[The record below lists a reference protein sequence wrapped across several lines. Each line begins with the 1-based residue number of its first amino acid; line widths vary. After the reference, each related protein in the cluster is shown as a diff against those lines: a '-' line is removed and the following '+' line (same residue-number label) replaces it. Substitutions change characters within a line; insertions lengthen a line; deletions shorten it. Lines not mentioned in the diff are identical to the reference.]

1 MLNEYAGQCNQT
13 SARVNVRIFVY
24 LPELPFDLQIISPSH
39 GCLVSIDPVPK
50 HVLML
55 RVCDLPDCV
64 VRLDRKPQI
73 GRIRDYSFDGHL
85 CVLLTLT
92 VEALIVHEKDCVLD
106 KPLPFLRAVLVLPD
120 LIKIL
125 HRKVIDL

>member
-1 MLNEYAGQCNQT
+1 M
-13 SARVNVRIFVY
+13 NVRIFVH
-24 LPELPFDLQIISPSH
+24 LPEFPFYFEVIPPPH
-39 GCLVSIDPVPK
+39 GRLVSIDPVPQ

-73 GRIRDYSFDGHL
+73 GRICDHSFDGHL
-85 CVLLTLT
+85 CVLLAPA
-92 VEALIVHEKDCVLD
+92 VEALIVHEKYRVLD

-125 HRKVIDL
+125 HREVVDL

>member
-1 MLNEYAGQCNQT
+1 MNI
-13 SARVNVRIFVY
+13 RIFVH

-39 GCLVSIDPVPK
+39 GCLVSIDPVPQ

-85 CVLLTLT
+85 CVLLTLA
-92 VEALIVHEKDCVLD
+92 VEALIVHKKDCVLYQSF
-106 KPLPFLRAVLVLPD
+106 PVFFAVPVLPD

>member
-1 MLNEYAGQCNQT
+1 M
-13 SARVNVRIFVY
+13 NVRIFVH
-24 LPELPFDLQIISPSH
+24 LPELPFDLQIISPPH
-39 GCLVSIDPVPK
+39 GRLMAIDPVSQ

-64 VRLDRKPQI
+64 VRFDRKPQI
-73 GRIRDYSFDGHL
+73 RRICDYFFDGHL
-85 CVLLTLT
+85 CVLLTPA
-92 VEALIVHEKDCVLD
+92 VEALIVHEEYCVLD

>member
-1 MLNEYAGQCNQT
+1 M
-13 SARVNVRIFVY
+13 NVRIFVH
-24 LPELPFDLQIISPSH
+24 LPEFPFDLQIISPSH
-39 GCLVSIDPVPK
+39 GCLVSIDPVPQ

-64 VRLDRKPQI
+64 VWLDRKPQI
-73 GRIRDYSFDGHL
+73 GRIRDDPFDGHL
-85 CVLLTLT
+85 CVLLALT

-106 KPLPFLRAVLVLPD
+106 KPLHFLRAVLVLPD

>member
-1 MLNEYAGQCNQT
+1 MNI
-13 SARVNVRIFVY
+13 RIFVH
-24 LPELPFDLQIISPSH
+24 LPELPFDLQIIPPPH
-39 GCLVSIDPVPK
+39 GRLVSIDPVSQ

-55 RVCDLPDCV
+55 RICDLPDCV
-64 VRLDRKPQI
+64 ARLDRKPQI

-85 CVLLTLT
+85 RALLAPA